1 MKKMA
6 KPFDINHAIKIV
18 NRMNKNKIYSQ
29 ACFVLGYPG
38 ESDDDLKLTKKM
50 IFNLARN
57 GVDEI
62 AIFIITPIPGSS
74 IYDQITGFKNYSE
87 LNFSPTWRDDYAKLF
102 KVRLMYYAYF
112 TILKTFFYPIK
123 VLKQVIRF
131 CALNFQ
137 TKMEMVP
144 FKYLKLSF

>member
-1 MKKMA
+1 
-6 KPFDINHAIKIV
+6 
-18 NRMNKNKIYSQ
+18 
-29 ACFVLGYPG
+29 
-38 ESDDDLKLTKKM
+38 M

-112 TILKTFFYPIK
+112 IILKTSFNQRRKKLKNSLSKINFHLEKENNIFDKRPEQLSLEEFIFLSQNIK
-123 VLKQVIRF
+123 NEI
-131 CALNFQ
+131 
-137 TKMEMVP
+137 
-144 FKYLKLSF
+144 